1 MLVLTTSLSSCSPL
15 SGLILSPD
23 SPRWPMPCSA
33 ELPRAIVG
41 HRIRGEP
48 DGGATSPLGRQHR
61 TYPDTRRTAFATWTI
76 SQASCL
82 STACCSLLWFS
93 TLAGA
98 IGPTAFFDVDIDR
111 AVVLL
116 RAGWDRH
123 WRPGAPAI
131 APSTRHRGGR
141 EECWSSEGPHWSGST
156 RPRFTTPKDSDPLTP
171 SYGRP
176 ESHRGTPHSL
186 GWLPKSSVL
195 FAAVP
200 AVRGLVVF
208 PVRPF
213 ATLPRWALSST
224 VGTGLRTLWSIFHAV
239 IAADESRL
247 ARARPRPR
255 AALSCGTR
263 RRSRSSDSLRD

>member
-1 MLVLTTSLSSCSPL
+1 
-15 SGLILSPD
+15 
-23 SPRWPMPCSA
+23 MPCSA
-33 ELPRAIVG
+33 ELPRAIAG

-76 SQASCL
+76 SRASCL
-82 STACCSLLWFS
+82 STACCSLLWLS

-176 ESHRGTPHSL
+176 ESHRGTPHWL

-200 AVRGLVVF
+200 GRTRTGRLPSAAFRDPAPMGSFVHGGNRVADPVVDF
-208 PVRPF
+208 PCGDRHGRVSAGPGAAPASGRPI
-213 ATLPRWALSST
+213 
-224 VGTGLRTLWSIFHAV
+224 LRY
-239 IAADESRL
+239 AAPKPL
-247 ARARPRPR
+247 FV
-255 AALSCGTR
+255 
-263 RRSRSSDSLRD
+263 